1 MKALWYFFKLIR
13 IINIL
18 VIALTMAVFQYFLSG
33 NNLHSL
39 YDSYFLLLVFS
50 VCLIASAGN
59 IINDYFDVKADRINK
74 PESLIIDVHIK
85 RRWAIVFNWLFNFMA
100 FSIALFLSW
109 KLKSLFMIVVPSTAI
124 ILLWLYSM
132 YLKRTLIVGN
142 VVVAFLTG
150 LVPLYVLLLNQ
161 EFSLLDA
168 HGHFVLLFALYAF
181 GLNLIREII
190 KDVADVKGDLLL
202 NSKTIPIVW
211 GNKSAKFIVLFLSLV
226 GMIPLVYYGLK
237 IIQTNE
243 YFLAFWFTLL
253 VVICM
258 LLSNVFLFFTH
269 ERKYMLTS
277 SNLLK
282 LAMFFG
288 LMIPLVL

>member
-1 MKALWYFFKLIR
+1 MKSLWYFFKLIR
-13 IINIL
+13 FINIL
-18 VIALTMAVFQYFLSG
+18 VIALTMSVFQYFLSG
-33 NNLHSL
+33 KNLHSL
-39 YDSYFLLLVFS
+39 YDSYFILLVLT
-50 VCLIASAGN
+50 VCLIAAAGN

-85 RRWAIVFNWLFNFMA
+85 RRWAIVFNWLFNFIA
-100 FSIALFLSW
+100 FLFALFLAW
-109 KLKSLFMIVVPSTAI
+109 KIKNLFMIIVPSSAI
-124 ILLWLYSM
+124 VLLWLYSM
-132 YLKRTLIVGN
+132 YFKRTLILGN
-142 VVVAFLTG
+142 VIVALLTG

-190 KDVADVKGDLLL
+190 KDIADVKGDLLL

-211 GNKSAKFIVLFLSLV
+211 GNRTAKILVVIFSLV
-226 GMIPLVYYGLK
+226 GIVPLIYYGLK
-237 IIQTNE
+237 ILETDG

-258 LLSNVFLFFTH
+258 ILANAFLFFTQD
-269 ERKYMLTS
+269 RKYTLTS

-288 LMIPLVL
+288 LMIPLVV